1 MSERFCIGTLLL
13 LVMSFSIGGV
23 LVTSASSS
31 DSIYKS
37 NDTEKM
43 TDNHNIEYTV
53 TFSKKENQV
62 EIEAYNPTSRNRLT
76 GFELRVDGYR
86 NRDENL
92 NLSPNET
99 WKASWDFSNSIDAT
113 KKNHTVRFSI
123 LGNSIHKNFTRDIS
137 LSNSS
142 KVPTPRITN
151 VTVTNG
157 TVYGNETVIL
167 EVTIENPAD
176 QLYGSNLMVHT
187 LETNHS
193 RVGGATAAPGSTST
207 VQVPLDEPRGA
218 TVAGE
223 VRLYDRNL
231 SDAED
236 GFDQREFVGRAG
248 EDTQVWNR
256 TYEPVEPYWG
266 ESSGYRYENETMEER
281 IDNGND
287 ESLDPVSVGV
297 VAGLGV
303 LVVTLLSLAARRLR

>member
-13 LVMSFSIGGV
+13 LVISISMGGI

-31 DSIYKS
+31 DSVYKF
-37 NDTEKM
+37 NETKNM
-43 TDNHNIEYTV
+43 TDAHNIEYTV
-53 TFSKKENQV
+53 IFNQEENQI
-62 EIEAYNPTSRNRLT
+62 EIEAYNPTSRNQLT

-92 NLSPNET
+92 NLSRNET

-123 LGNSIHKNFTRDIS
+123 LGNSTYENFTRNIP

-157 TVYGNETVIL
+157 TVYGNETAIL
-167 EVTIENPAD
+167 EVTVENPAD

-187 LETNHS
+187 LKTNHS

-207 VQVPLDEPRGA
+207 VQVPLDEPQGA

-248 EDTQVWNR
+248 GDTQVWNR

-281 IDNGND
+281 IDD
-287 ESLDPVSVGV
+287 SDEESLDPVSVGL

-303 LVVTLLSLAARRLR
+303 LVATLLSLAAWRLR

>member
-1 MSERFCIGTLLL
+1 MNRKLAIVGIPIAITI
-13 LVMSFSIGGV
+13 LVICGFSMT
-23 LVTSASSS
+23 VTGSDIHQVYNETKEAKSSTGIKYVAEFS
-31 DSIYKS
+31 NSTDTISVTATNQGSKNRTSSLSIY
-37 NDTEKM
+37 
-43 TDNHNIEYTV
+43 
-53 TFSKKENQV
+53 
-62 EIEAYNPTSRNRLT
+62 
-76 GFELRVDGYR
+76 VDGYQR
-86 NRDENL
+86 EVKTL
-92 NLSPNET
+92 ELSHNESWSKT
-99 WKASWDFSNSIDAT
+99 WNISKNIDAT
-113 KKNHTVRFSI
+113 QEKHQVSI
-123 LGNSIHKNFTRDIS
+123 STSGDMVSFNFTSNID

-157 TVYGNETVIL
+157 TVYGNETAIL
-167 EVTIENPAD
+167 EVTVENPAD

-187 LETNHS
+187 LKTNHS

-207 VQVPLDEPRGA
+207 VQVPLDEPQGA

-248 EDTQVWNR
+248 GDTQVWNR

-281 IDNGND
+281 IDD
-287 ESLDPVSVGV
+287 SDEESLDPVSVGL

-303 LVVTLLSLAARRLR
+303 LVATLLSLAAWRLR